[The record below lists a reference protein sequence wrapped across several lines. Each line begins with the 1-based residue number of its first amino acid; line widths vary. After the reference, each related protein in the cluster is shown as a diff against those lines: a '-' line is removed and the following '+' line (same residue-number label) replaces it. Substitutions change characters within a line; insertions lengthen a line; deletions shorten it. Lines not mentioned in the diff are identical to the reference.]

1 MVVGGDAGGDL
12 PGPGPV
18 VADTVAPVNANTSTW
33 SPAPTALLTDH
44 YELTMLQAALRDG
57 TAQRRSVFEVFS
69 RRLSNGRRYGIV
81 AGTGRFLEGLA
92 QFRFQGERL
101 EFLERTGVVDA
112 TTAQWLADFRFSGQ
126 IQGYAEGDAWF
137 PNSPILRVEGTF
149 AEACMLET
157 YILSVLN
164 YDSAV
169 ASAASRM
176 TSAAGGRPCLEMGSR
191 RAHDEAAVAAARAA
205 VIAGFTGTSN
215 LEAGYRYGVKTI
227 GTAAHSFTLLHDDE
241 QSAFRSQ
248 LEAQGL
254 GTTLLVDTYDVE
266 AAVRQAVELAG
277 PELGA
282 VRLDSGD
289 LVAQAGR
296 VRDLLDSLG
305 NTKTRV
311 TVTSD
316 LDEYAIA
323 SLAAAPVDAYGVG
336 TRLVTGSGV
345 PTSSMVYKLVARENS
360 AGDLEPVAKKAAGKG
375 SVGGR
380 KTALRRRDAQGVAT
394 HEIVGVDTVP
404 VDDGDDRPLME
415 TFVRDGELV
424 DGWTGPAA
432 VERARQRHAA
442 TMAELPRAASR
453 LSEGEAVIPT
463 VLES

>member
-1 MVVGGDAGGDL
+1 MRRL
-12 PGPGPV
+12 S
-18 VADTVAPVNANTSTW
+18 ADTVTIVKTDTSTW
-33 SPAPTALLTDH
+33 TPAPTALLTDH

-69 RRLSNGRRYGIV
+69 RRLQSGRRYGVV
-81 AGTGRFLEGLA
+81 AGTGRFLEGLE
-92 QFRFQGERL
+92 QFRFEGDRL
-101 EFLERTGVVDA
+101 EFLERTGVIDH

-126 IQGYAEGDAWF
+126 IDGYAEGDAWF
-137 PNSPILRVEGTF
+137 PNSPVLRVEGTF

-176 TSAAGGRPCLEMGSR
+176 TSAAAGRPCLEMGSR

-205 VIAGFTGTSN
+205 VIAGFAGTSN
-215 LEAGYRYGVKTI
+215 LEAGYRYGVTTI

-241 QSAFRSQ
+241 EAAFRSQ
-248 LEAQGL
+248 LAAQGV
-254 GTTLLVDTYDVE
+254 GTTLLVDTYDVD
-266 AAVRQAVELAG
+266 AAVRMAVELAG

-289 LVAQAGR
+289 LVTQAAR
-296 VRDLLDSLG
+296 VRELLDSLG
-305 NTKTRV
+305 NTQTRI

-360 AGDLEPVAKKAAGKG
+360 AGELEPVAKKATGKG

-380 KTALRRRDAQGVAT
+380 KTALRRRQKDGVAT

-415 TFVRDGELV
+415 AFVRDGQVVE
-424 DGWTGPAA
+424 GWTGPQA
-432 VERARQRHAA
+432 VTRARQRHAA
-442 TMAELPRAASR
+442 TMAELPRAATR

-463 VLES
+463 VLEA

>member
-1 MVVGGDAGGDL
+1 MR
-12 PGPGPV
+12 
-18 VADTVAPVNANTSTW
+18 PVNANTAPW

-69 RRLSNGRRYGIV
+69 RRLSAGRRYGIL
-81 AGTGRFLEGLA
+81 AGTGRFLEGLKH
-92 QFRFQGERL
+92 FRFEGERL
-101 EFLERTGVVDA
+101 GFLEEQGVIDA
-112 TTAQWLADFRFSGQ
+112 PTARWLADFRFTGD
-126 IQGYAEGDAWF
+126 IDGYAEGETWF
-137 PNSPILRVEGTF
+137 PHSPVLRVEGTF
-149 AEACMLET
+149 AEACVLET

-176 TSAAGGRPCLEMGSR
+176 TSAAGHRPCLEMGSR
-191 RAHDEAAVAAARAA
+191 RAHEEAAVAAARAS
-205 VIAGFTGTSN
+205 VIAGFTGSSN
-215 LEAGYRYGVKTI
+215 LEAGYRYGITTI

-241 QSAFRSQ
+241 EAAFRSQ
-248 LEAQGL
+248 LDSLGR

-266 AAVRQAVELAG
+266 GAVRRAVELAG

-289 LVAQAGR
+289 LVTQAFR
-296 VRDLLDSLG
+296 VRELLDSLG
-305 NTKTRV
+305 NNSTRI

-323 SLAAAPVDAYGVG
+323 GLAAAPVDAYGVG

-345 PTSSMVYKLVARENS
+345 PTSSMVYKLVARENA
-360 AGDLEPVAKKAAGKG
+360 AGELEPVAKKATGKG

-380 KTALRRRDAQGVAT
+380 KTALRRRDPDGVAT
-394 HEIVGVDTVP
+394 HEIVGIDTVP
-404 VDDGDDRPLME
+404 HDDGDDRPLMRA
-415 TFVRDGELV
+415 FVRNGDVL
-424 DGWTGPAA
+424 DGWTGADA
-432 VERARQRHAA
+432 VLRARERHAA
-442 TMAELPRAASR
+442 SMAELPRSATR
-453 LSEGEAVIPT
+453 LSEGEPAIPT

>member
-1 MVVGGDAGGDL
+1 MKTD
-12 PGPGPV
+12 
-18 VADTVAPVNANTSTW
+18 TSTW
-33 SPAPTALLTDH
+33 TPAPTALLTDH

-69 RRLSNGRRYGIV
+69 RRLQSGRRYGVV
-81 AGTGRFLEGLA
+81 AGTGRFLEGLE
-92 QFRFQGERL
+92 QFRFEGDRL
-101 EFLERTGVVDA
+101 EFLERTGVIDH

-126 IQGYAEGDAWF
+126 IDGYAEGDAWF
-137 PNSPILRVEGTF
+137 PNSPVLRVEGTF

-176 TSAAGGRPCLEMGSR
+176 TSAAAGRPCLEMGSR

-205 VIAGFTGTSN
+205 VIAGFAGTSN
-215 LEAGYRYGVKTI
+215 LEAGYRYGVTTI

-241 QSAFRSQ
+241 EAAFRSQ
-248 LEAQGL
+248 LAAQGV
-254 GTTLLVDTYDVE
+254 GTTLLVDTYDVD
-266 AAVRQAVELAG
+266 AAVRMAVELAG

-289 LVAQAGR
+289 LVTQAAR
-296 VRDLLDSLG
+296 VRELLDSLG
-305 NTKTRV
+305 NTQTRI

-360 AGDLEPVAKKAAGKG
+360 AGELEPVAKKATGKG

-380 KTALRRRDAQGVAT
+380 KTALRRRQKDGVAT

-415 TFVRDGELV
+415 AFVRDGQVVE
-424 DGWTGPAA
+424 GWTGPQA
-432 VERARQRHAA
+432 VTRARQRHAA
-442 TMAELPRAASR
+442 TMAELPRAATR

-463 VLES
+463 VLEA

>member
-1 MVVGGDAGGDL
+1 M
-12 PGPGPV
+12 
-18 VADTVAPVNANTSTW
+18 NANTSTW
-33 SPAPTALLTDH
+33 GPAPTALLTDH

-57 TAQRRSVFEVFS
+57 TAKRRSVFEVFS

-81 AGTGRFLEGLA
+81 AGTGRFLEGLE
-92 QFRFQGERL
+92 QFHFQGERL
-101 EFLERTGVVDA
+101 EFLERTGVVDSA
-112 TTAQWLADFRFSGQ
+112 TAQWLADFRFTGQ
-126 IQGYAEGDAWF
+126 IEGYAEGDAWF

-176 TSAAGGRPCLEMGSR
+176 TSAAGNRPCLEMGSR
-191 RAHDEAAVAAARAA
+191 RAQEEAAVAAARAA
-205 VIAGFTGTSN
+205 VIAGFAGTSN
-215 LEAGYRYGVKTI
+215 LEAGYRYGLTTI

-241 QSAFRSQ
+241 ESAFRSQ
-248 LEAQGL
+248 LDAQGL

-266 AAVRQAVELAG
+266 AAVRKAVDLAG
-277 PELGA
+277 TELGA

-289 LVAQAGR
+289 LVTQAGR
-296 VRDLLDSLG
+296 VRELLDSLG
-305 NTKTRV
+305 NTKTRI

-323 SLAAAPVDAYGVG
+323 GLAAAPVDAYGVG

-360 AGDLEPVAKKAAGKG
+360 AGQLEPVAKKAAGKG

-380 KTALRRRDAQGVAT
+380 KTALRRRDVNGIAT
-394 HEIVGVDTVP
+394 HEIVGVDTIP
-404 VDDGDDRPLME
+404 VDDGDDRPLMQS
-415 TFVRDGELV
+415 FVRDGEVL

-432 VERARQRHAA
+432 VKRARDRHTA
-442 TMAELPRAASR
+442 TMAELPRTASR

>member
-1 MVVGGDAGGDL
+1 M
-12 PGPGPV
+12 
-18 VADTVAPVNANTSTW
+18 DTVALVNANTSTW
-33 SPAPTALLTDH
+33 KPAPAALLTDH

-92 QFRFQGERL
+92 EFRFEGERL
-101 EFLERTGVVDA
+101 EYLERTGVVDA
-112 TTAQWLADFRFSGQ
+112 TTAQWLADFRFRGQ
-126 IQGYAEGDAWF
+126 IEGYAEGDAWF
-137 PNSPILRVEGTF
+137 PNSPILRVEATF

-176 TSAAGGRPCLEMGSR
+176 TSAAGNRPCLEMGSR
-191 RAHDEAAVAAARAA
+191 RAQEEAAVAAARAA

-241 QSAFRSQ
+241 ESAFRSQ
-248 LEAQGL
+248 LQAQGL

-266 AAVRQAVELAG
+266 AAVRKAVDLAG

-289 LVAQAGR
+289 LVAQASR

-305 NTKTRV
+305 NTKTRI

-323 SLAAAPVDAYGVG
+323 GLAAAPVDAYGVG

-360 AGDLEPVAKKAAGKG
+360 AGELEPVAKKAAGKG

-380 KTALRRRDAQGVAT
+380 KTALRRRDAHGVAT
-394 HEIVGVDTVP
+394 HEIVGVGTVP

-415 TFVRDGELV
+415 TFVRNGELV

-432 VERARQRHAA
+432 VERARLRHAA

-453 LSEGEAVIPT
+453 LSEGEPVIPT

>member
-1 MVVGGDAGGDL
+1 MVVGGDAGGGL
-12 PGPGPV
+12 RGPGSA

-57 TAQRRSVFEVFS
+57 TALRRSVFEVFS

-92 QFRFQGERL
+92 QFRFHGERL

-137 PNSPILRVEGTF
+137 PNSPILRVDGTF

-176 TSAAGGRPCLEMGSR
+176 TSAAGERPCLEMGSR

-227 GTAAHSFTLLHDDE
+227 GTAAHSFTLLHNDE

-254 GTTLLVDTYDVE
+254 GTTLLVDTYDVD
-266 AAVRQAVELAG
+266 AAVRKAVELGG

-305 NTKTRV
+305 NTKTRI

-360 AGDLEPVAKKAAGKG
+360 AGELEPVAKKAAGKG

-380 KTALRRRDAQGVAT
+380 KTALRRRDAHGVAT